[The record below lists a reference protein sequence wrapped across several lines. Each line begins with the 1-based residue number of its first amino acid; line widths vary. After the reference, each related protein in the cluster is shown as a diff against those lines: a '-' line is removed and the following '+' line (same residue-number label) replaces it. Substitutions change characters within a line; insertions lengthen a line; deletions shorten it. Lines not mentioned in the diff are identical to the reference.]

1 MSMLV
6 KQAQRRLGEVEPRP
20 ETVDDQQRHV
30 VEPLFKDLAAINR
43 AKRSRLVVVFLP
55 KRKDWMAGAASWR
68 QQRRAMDTASW
79 IWWMSLASCRAT
91 PSTRTFF
98 GTPTTAIADTSGWLT
113 ASFSPF
119 APSRIGADSRRAD
132 PASAYN

>member
-55 KRKDWMAGAASWR
+55 KRKDWIDSKADGWRRVLAAAAPRDGYSFVDLVDESR
-68 QQRRAMDTASW
+68 QLPRDSLDSYFLRDAHYGNRGHERVADRIVQPLRALPDRGR
-79 IWWMSLASCRAT
+79 L
-91 PSTRTFF
+91 
-98 GTPTTAIADTSGWLT
+98 TTG
-113 ASFSPF
+113 
-119 APSRIGADSRRAD
+119 
-132 PASAYN
+132 